1 MPQNFASCQHFKSAA
16 NPRLIV
22 KYITQCGLKKSA
34 GTKGK
39 SLSDGVRRYLK
50 RKQKVQKKLFSL
62 KNVKR
67 VKRAEKPKV
76 AITVV
81 KKIGGAKNGGE
92 RTVLL
97 KKNKSYLPTKSIVR
111 KRTGKKCFRN
121 HKRNIRK
128 TLKKGKVLILLAGR
142 HKGKRVVL
150 LKALKSGLLLVT
162 GPFALNSCPMRRIS
176 QNYVIATKTRVNL
189 KDFKVPKHINDTYFR
204 RMPKKKNSRTAER
217 DIFAEKVEKYVP
229 SEQRKTDQK
238 TVDEAVLKA
247 IKKHKE
253 GKVVQRYLKSMFSL
267 RSNQFPH
274 RMQF

>member
-1 MPQNFASCQHFKSAA
+1 MAPTKEKAA
-16 NPRLIV
+16 AAKKGEKTV
-22 KYITQCGLKKSA
+22 KKSA
-34 GTKGK
+34 GAKTG
-39 SLSDGVRRYLK
+39 SLTDGVRRYLK
-50 RKQKVQKKLFSL
+50 RKQRVQKKLFSL

-67 VKRAEKPKV
+67 VRAEKPKV

-97 KKNKSYLPTKSIVR
+97 KKNKSFLPTKSLVR
-111 KRTGKKCFRN
+111 KRSGKKCFRN

-128 TLKKGKVLILLAGR
+128 TLKKGKILILLAGR

-189 KDFKVPKHINDTYFR
+189 KDYKVPKHINDTYFR
-204 RMPKKKNSRTAER
+204 RQPKKKNSRTER

-238 TVDEAVLKA
+238 AVDDAVLKA
-247 IKKHKE
+247 IKKHKD

>member
-1 MPQNFASCQHFKSAA
+1 MAPTKEKAA
-16 NPRLIV
+16 AAPKGEKTV
-22 KYITQCGLKKSA
+22 KKSA
-34 GTKGK
+34 GTKTQ

-62 KNVKR
+62 KNVKK
-67 VKRAEKPKV
+67 VRAEKPKV

-97 KKNKSYLPTKSIVR
+97 KKNKSYLPTKAIVK
-111 KRTGKKCFRN
+111 KRSGKQCFRN

-204 RMPKKKNSRTAER
+204 RQPKKKTSRTTER

-238 TVDEAVLKA
+238 TVDDAVLKA